1 VRSSPP
7 RGRCRP
13 LQVVGVRKSG
23 ETEDE
28 PSVIPGHLMI
38 PAQQRPRVRKNRDK
52 RVLRHL
58 PLVRSVANRMGPRLP
73 QVEVDDLVS
82 AGTIGLIEAVDRYDA
97 ELGVP
102 FASFAYRRIKGAI
115 IDELRRLPGTRRAA
129 AANAISEP
137 LSLQATIDEEQDLTL
152 MDVTADQRA
161 SEPQRGAELSEL
173 LDAIQ
178 SLPRREREMLGL
190 STAGHSVSEIAQVY
204 GCSQSLASQLIVQAR
219 FRLEERTAA

>member
-1 VRSSPP
+1 
-7 RGRCRP
+7 
-13 LQVVGVRKSG
+13 
-23 ETEDE
+23 
-28 PSVIPGHLMI
+28 
-38 PAQQRPRVRKNRDK
+38 
-52 RVLRHL
+52 
-58 PLVRSVANRMGPRLP
+58 MGPRVP
-73 QVEVDDLVS
+73 QVDVDDLVS

-115 IDELRRLPGTRRAA
+115 IDELRRLPGSRRAA

-137 LSLQATIDEEQDLTL
+137 LISEPLSLQAPIDEEQDLTL
-152 MDVTADQRA
+152 MDVTADRRA
-161 SEPQRGAELSEL
+161 SQPERGAELSEL

-190 STAGHSVSEIAQVY
+190 STAGHSVGEIAELY

>member
-1 VRSSPP
+1 
-7 RGRCRP
+7 
-13 LQVVGVRKSG
+13 
-23 ETEDE
+23 
-28 PSVIPGHLMI
+28 MI

-58 PLVRSVANRMGPRLP
+58 PLVRSVANRMGRRLP

-115 IDELRRLPGTRRAA
+115 IDELRRLPGTRRAT

-137 LSLQATIDEEQDLTL
+137 LSLQAPIDEEQDHLTL

-161 SEPQRGAELSEL
+161 SQPQRGAELSEL